1 LLKENSQ
8 GLFSGLFFRMLVAS
22 NMSGIVARKLSGL
35 DWSPKEVAN
44 ETDRD
49 ATGDPEDAI

>member
-1 LLKENSQ
+1 MAFACQDNSVQ
-8 GLFSGLFFRMLVAS
+8 MLGA
-22 NMSGIVARKLSGL
+22 NRLSGIVARELSGL
-35 DWSPKEVAN
+35 RCHHCEVAN